1 MRSSNPVLS
10 RRGAFGAPQ
19 AGPQQAPQYG
29 APYGQQPSGGG
40 NPFGGNTAQYG
51 QQQAPYG
58 QQMTPD
64 QLNQMYRQQSA
75 GPLQTGRMTVD
86 DVVAKTALT
95 LLTVVVFGAGAWALL
110 PAENYAWAFASML
123 AAFGLGMFITFR
135 RTIHPALVIGYA
147 ALEGIFLGAASH
159 AFENAYSGIVVQAV
173 LGTAAIFV
181 AMLWAYKSGRIRVT
195 ARYARI
201 GIAIAIAFVLLM
213 IVNLIF
219 VAFAGGDGV
228 RGGAMGIVFGVIGI
242 ALGAFFLS
250 LDFHEVEQLVA
261 AGAPEREAWR
271 AAFGLTLSLVWIYL
285 ELLRLLAIFRD

>member
-29 APYGQQPSGGG
+29 APYGQQPSGSG
-40 NPFGGNTAQYG
+40 NPFGGNAAQYG
-51 QQQAPYG
+51 QQPQYG
-58 QQMTPD
+58 RQMSPD

-75 GPLQTGRMTVD
+75 GPVQTGRMTID

-95 LLTVVVFGAGAWALL
+95 LLTVVVFGALAWALL

-123 AAFGLGMFITFR
+123 AAFGVGMFITFKR
-135 RTIHPALVIGYA
+135 SVHPGLVIAYA
-147 ALEGIFLGAASH
+147 ALEGVFLGAASH

-181 AMLWAYKSGRIRVT
+181 GMLWAYKSGRIRVT

-213 IVNLIF
+213 LVNLVF
-219 VAFAGGDGV
+219 VAFAGGDGL

>member
-29 APYGQQPSGGG
+29 APYGQQPSGSG
-40 NPFGGNTAQYG
+40 NPFGGNAAQYG
-51 QQQAPYG
+51 QQPPYG
-58 QQMTPD
+58 QQMSAD

-75 GPLQTGRMTVD
+75 GPVQTGRMTVD

-95 LLTVVVFGAGAWALL
+95 LLTVIVFGALSWALL
-110 PAENYAWAFASML
+110 PAENYGWAFASML
-123 AAFGLGMFITFR
+123 AAFGLGLFITFK

-159 AFENAYSGIVVQAV
+159 AFEIAYSGIVVQAV

-181 AMLWAYKSGRIRVT
+181 AMLYAYKSGRIRVT

-213 IVNLIF
+213 LVNLVF
-219 VAFAGGDGV
+219 VAFAGGDGL
-228 RGGAMGIVFGVIGI
+228 RGGAMGILFGVIGI

-285 ELLRLLAIFRD
+285 ELLRLLSILRD

>member
-10 RRGAFGAPQ
+10 RRGAFGTPQ

-29 APYGQQPSGGG
+29 APYGQQPSGG

-51 QQQAPYG
+51 QQQPQYG
-58 QQMTPD
+58 GPMTPD
-64 QLNQMYRQQSA
+64 QLNQMYQQQSA
-75 GPLQTGRMTVD
+75 GPLQTGRMTID

-173 LGTAAIFV
+173 LGTGAIFV

-195 ARYARI
+195 ARYTRI
-201 GIAIAIAFVLLM
+201 GLAIAMAFLLLVV
-213 IVNLIF
+213 VNLIF
-219 VAFAGGDGV
+219 MAFSGSAGL
-228 RGGAMGIVFGVIGI
+228 RGGAMGIVFGLVGI

-250 LDFHEVEQLVA
+250 LDFHTVEQLVA